1 MTPSPTRLL
10 LALACCLAAS
20 PAMAAKVNKV
30 ELKGLADPAMQD
42 NVRGALSLSDELDK
56 DISARR
62 LNYLLRQAEAETREA
77 LEPFGYYSP
86 TIVIRRSDRDRPVGA
101 GNGNANRDVANDAA
115 GNATTDADALA
126 DNATDTASTTPAVED
141 DDNDDRGDAMA
152 TSRNPARTGNGNG
165 RNNGRKLDVIIEI
178 DLGQPVRVRKQQ
190 VGVVGGASEDRTV
203 TEAVAAFL
211 PRQGEVLDHQL
222 YEASKRKV
230 AASLLRHGYFD
241 ADFAAHRVEVTRADF
256 AADIDLRWTSGER
269 FLLGAATFKQE
280 PKTIIRDSL
289 LDKLVDWDQGEPY
302 DEAKVERLR
311 RSLIALDYF
320 GLVEVSPKPED
331 AQDKTVPVE
340 VNLTPAPRSIYTAGL
355 SYGTISGAGVS
366 GGIERR
372 YLNTRGHK
380 ALAQV
385 EYANNRKVATLQYR
399 VPAFAWLD
407 GWYTASLQAV
417 DELTDYTNS
426 RRLELVGSRSG
437 QFNDHLN
444 LVASL
449 HVLRERWA
457 YNIADDG
464 DGALAPIEYTYASF
478 WFPSLHAEYID
489 VDDRL
494 DPRRGAGGTLTLRGG
509 KGGADGNAGF
519 AQIHAS
525 AQWFHGFDADSKLI
539 LRGEAGHTFT
549 DQILDLP
556 PSLRYYAG
564 GDRSVRG
571 YGWHEIGPKV
581 ETDAGF
587 YFTGAS
593 NVVTAS
599 VEYERYFKG
608 PWGAAVFIDSGSA
621 FDGRTPD
628 MHTGVG
634 IGLRW
639 RSPVGPVRIDIAR
652 GLNSPDSPFT
662 LHLSIGASL

>member
-10 LALACCLAAS
+10 FALACCLATA
-20 PAMAAKVNKV
+20 PAMAAKVTKV
-30 ELKGLADPAMQD
+30 EVTGLADQVMQD
-42 NVRGALSLSDELDK
+42 NVRSALSLSDELDK
-56 DISARR
+56 DITARR

-86 TIVIRRSDRDRPVGA
+86 VITVKRSDRERAVGEPAPERA
-101 GNGNANRDVANDAA
+101 GAANDD
-115 GNATTDADALA
+115 GNTDADA
-126 DNATDTASTTPAVED
+126 DNAANEDAQAARRPAGE
-141 DDNDDRGDAMA
+141 R
-152 TSRNPARTGNGNG
+152 ARPE
-165 RNNGRKLDVIIEI
+165 RILSVSIHIE
-178 DLGQPVRVRKQQ
+178 LGAPVRVRK
-190 VGVVGGASEDRTV
+190 
-203 TEAVAAFL
+203 EAVAVDGEGNQDKTVADALSAFM
-211 PRQGEVLDHQL
+211 PKQGAVLDHRL
-222 YEASKRKV
+222 YEASKSRV
-230 AASLLRHGYFD
+230 AGALAGHGYFD
-241 ADFAAHRVEVTRADF
+241 AELVAHRVEVTRAEN

-269 FLLGAATFKQE
+269 HALGAVTFNQE
-280 PKTIIRDSL
+280 PKRVIRDSVL
-289 LDKLVDWDQGEPY
+289 QKLVDWDEGDPY
-302 DEAKVERLR
+302 DAAKLEKLR
-311 RSLIALDYF
+311 RSLTALDYF
-320 GLVEVSPKPED
+320 GLVDVNAKPED
-331 AQDKTVPVE
+331 ASGKVVPISID
-340 VNLTPAPRSIYTAGL
+340 LTPAPRSIYTAGL
-355 SYGTISGAGVS
+355 SYGTVSGAGIS
-366 GGIERR
+366 GGVERR

-417 DELTDYTNS
+417 DEVTDYTNS

-437 QFNDHLN
+437 QFNNQLN
-444 LVASL
+444 LVASM

-464 DGALAPIEYTYASF
+464 DGALAPIDYSYASF
-478 WFPSLHAEYID
+478 WFPSLQAEYID

-509 KGGADGNAGF
+509 KGGSDGNASF

-539 LRGEAGHTFT
+539 VRGEAGHTFT
-549 DQILDLP
+549 DQILNLP

-621 FDGRTPD
+621 FDGRKPD
-628 MHTGVG
+628 MRTGVG
-634 IGLRW
+634 VGVRW

-652 GLNSPDSPFT
+652 GLNSPDSPVT
-662 LHLSIGASL
+662 LHLNIGASL

>member
-10 LALACCLAAS
+10 LALACCLAFS
-20 PAMAAKVNKV
+20 PAMAAKVTQV
-30 ELKGLADPAMQD
+30 EVTGLADEVMED
-42 NVRGALSLSDELDK
+42 NVRSALSLSDELDK
-56 DISARR
+56 DITARR

-86 TIVIRRSDRDRPVGA
+86 VITVKRSDRERAVGEPAPERA
-101 GNGNANRDVANDAA
+101 GATNANGNTA
-115 GNATTDADALA
+115 DADAE
-126 DNATDTASTTPAVED
+126 NATEDTAQAARRPAGERARP
-141 DDNDDRGDAMA
+141 DRFL
-152 TSRNPARTGNGNG
+152 S
-165 RNNGRKLDVIIEI
+165 VSIHIE
-178 DLGQPVRVRKQQ
+178 LGAPVRVRK
-190 VGVVGGASEDRTV
+190 
-203 TEAVAAFL
+203 EAVAVDGEGNQDETVAAALTAFV
-211 PRQGEVLDHQL
+211 PREGAVLDHRL
-222 YEASKRKV
+222 YEASKSRV
-230 AASLLRHGYFD
+230 AGALAGHGYFD
-241 ADFAAHRVEVTRADF
+241 AELVAHRVEVTRADN

-269 FLLGAATFKQE
+269 HALGAVTFNQE
-280 PKTIIRDSL
+280 PKRVIRDSL
-289 LDKLVDWDQGEPY
+289 LQKLVDWDEGDPY
-302 DEAKVERLR
+302 DAAKLEKLR
-311 RSLIALDYF
+311 RSLTALDYF
-320 GLVEVSPKPED
+320 GLVDVNAKPED
-331 AQDKTVPVE
+331 ASGKVVPITID
-340 VNLTPAPRSIYTAGL
+340 LTPAPRSIYTAGL
-355 SYGTISGAGVS
+355 SYGTLSGAGIT
-366 GGIERR
+366 GGVERR

-385 EYANNRKVATLQYR
+385 EYANNRKMATLQYR

-437 QFNDHLN
+437 QFNNQLN
-444 LVASL
+444 LVASM

-464 DGALAPIEYTYASF
+464 DGALAPIDYSYASF
-478 WFPSLHAEYID
+478 WFPSLQAEYID

-509 KGGADGNAGF
+509 KGGSDGNATF
-519 AQIHAS
+519 VQLHAS
-525 AQWFHGFDADSKLI
+525 AQWFHGFDADSKVI
-539 LRGEAGHTFT
+539 VRGEAGHTFT

-621 FDGRTPD
+621 FDGRKPD

-634 IGLRW
+634 VGVRW

-662 LHLSIGASL
+662 LHLNIGASL